1 MVRRRH
7 DSYIKLALV
16 EVARDLVAAPAAAE
30 DDDARFARRGL
41 RGEAQRAAQGLH
53 AARWALRGIVVLLL
67 LQQAKVPGTASAGIE
82 GIAACSPP
90 IQSPLVESLGPVMC
104 RF

>member
-1 MVRRRH
+1 
-7 DSYIKLALV
+7 
-16 EVARDLVAAPAAAE
+16 
-30 DDDARFARRGL
+30 
-41 RGEAQRAAQGLH
+41 
-53 AARWALRGIVVLLL
+53 VLLL

-104 RF
+104 RFLRGLFLVSYRPLGKNEGAQGGAPPTSPSTEQ